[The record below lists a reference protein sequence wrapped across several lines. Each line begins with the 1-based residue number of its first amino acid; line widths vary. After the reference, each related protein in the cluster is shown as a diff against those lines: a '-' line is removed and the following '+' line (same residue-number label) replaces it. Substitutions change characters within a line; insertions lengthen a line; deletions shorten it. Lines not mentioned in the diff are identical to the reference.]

1 MKALLLALSGSGFK
15 FPAHVG
21 ALMAIR
27 DAGFTPIEYAGTSGG
42 SIVAALAASG
52 MDLDTMK
59 SLTMTRDWSDMLTF
73 SVLSIL
79 GGKGFCSGDTLL
91 DWITK
96 TTNGATFDDL
106 TVPLTI
112 MASDASNEVG
122 FEFSQKTT
130 GATQIAFAARCSA
143 CIPLVYEAVPFG
155 GTFLQDGGL
164 VDNIPADK
172 LVVDDVPRLG
182 IHLVAKSKPLTG
194 KGDSYI
200 DLLERDVNMLLNANE
215 DAHVGMGAENGARY
229 AVVETGYANGLDRN
243 MSAEIRTRLFTD
255 GYNATAAA
263 LKMVA

>member
-1 MKALLLALSGSGFK
+1 MKALRLALSGSGFK

-112 MASDASNEVG
+112 MASDASNE
-122 FEFSQKTT
+122 
-130 GATQIAFAARCSA
+130 SA
-143 CIPLVYEAVPFG
+143 SSSVKR
-155 GTFLQDGGL
+155 LQ
-164 VDNIPADK
+164 A
-172 LVVDDVPRLG
+172 PRRSL
-182 IHLVAKSKPLTG
+182 SP
-194 KGDSYI
+194 
-200 DLLERDVNMLLNANE
+200 R
-215 DAHVGMGAENGARY
+215 GARH
-229 AVVETGYANGLDRN
+229 VSRWC
-243 MSAEIRTRLFTD
+243 TRLCHL
-255 GYNATAAA
+255 AVRSCRTAGLSTISPPTSWSWTTCRASA
-263 LKMVA
+263 FIW